1 MWACLR
7 GNAQVLSLELP
18 RKSWNI
24 RLVIPKEMIL
34 CDIKEH
40 GPVTLQAMDMVAKF
54 DLMMER
60 RRLV

>member
-7 GNAQVLSLELP
+7 GNAQLLSLEPP

-40 GPVTLQAMDMVAKF
+40 GPITLQAMDMVAKF